1 MEEVTFSFEKLKVYQ
16 VARAL
21 VKDIYVLQNSF
32 PKEEKYALGDQVRRA
47 ATSITANLAEGL
59 NLMPGGQVND
69 ISLN

>member
-21 VKDIYVLQNSF
+21 VKGIYVLQNSF

-47 ATSITANLAEGL
+47 ATSIT
-59 NLMPGGQVND
+59 
-69 ISLN
+69 

>member
-1 MEEVTFSFEKLKVYQ
+1 MVKEMEEVTFSFEKLKVYQ

-47 ATSITANLAEGL
+47 ATSITAN
-59 NLMPGGQVND
+59 PTSVV
-69 ISLN
+69 SV